1 MCLDR
6 HGFRLYIFVIIMD
19 KDKRIK
25 ELEEMAKVSLTGEE
39 ISNLLDVLKMRQKF
53 S

>member
-1 MCLDR
+1 
-6 HGFRLYIFVIIMD
+6 MD

-39 ISNLLDVLKMRQKF
+39 ISNLLEVLSPNFKKEYDKLMGF
-53 S
+53 